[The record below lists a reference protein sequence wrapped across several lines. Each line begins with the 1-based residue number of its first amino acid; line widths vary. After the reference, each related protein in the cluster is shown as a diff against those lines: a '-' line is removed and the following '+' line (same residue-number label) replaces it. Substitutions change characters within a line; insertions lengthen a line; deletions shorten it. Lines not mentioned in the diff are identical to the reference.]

1 MLATLHIKFQVVFTI
16 SSLVGNPVHEVSG
29 RLTVS
34 FLVGNPVHEVSGRL
48 QGLISCW
55 QPCTWS
61 FRSSLR
67 SHLLFHPC
75 TWSFRSSLLS
85 HLMLA
90 TLYMEFQVV
99 FTISSIFGNPV
110 HGVTGRLYGFISCWQ
125 PCKWSFR
132 SSLQSHLLLATLYM
146 EFQVVKRSHLL

>member
-1 MLATLHIKFQVVFTI
+1 MI
-16 SSLVGNPVHEVSG
+16 
-29 RLTVS
+29 
-34 FLVGNPVHEVSGRL
+34 
-48 QGLISCW
+48 
-55 QPCTWS
+55 PCNCKIMFYFPKYLKS

-67 SHLLFHPC
+67 SHLLFQPC